1 MVSGILP
8 YGFAAV
14 LLGGIDNPWGAPLG
28 GFFVGV
34 LENIA
39 GATELKLTVGPGNHR
54 RSPGFKTRRQSGM
67 SRRRLKQRG
76 KAASRSPP
84 PCDPDYSEA
93 SSLSFGGRRT
103 NFPSTGKAVRSA
115 LYPLPL
121 FVGQAAPILV
131 KYDLLLL
138 PSRTTKISNAGL
150 LFVVIF
156 SFIYSGVIAGFMRE
170 RKPGYFAA
178 RQDENSGAQRMERA
192 RICGL

>member
-1 MVSGILP
+1 M
-8 YGFAAV
+8 
-14 LLGGIDNPWGAPLG
+14 D
-28 GFFVGV
+28 
-34 LENIA
+34 
-39 GATELKLTVGPGNHR
+39 
-54 RSPGFKTRRQSGM
+54 
-67 SRRRLKQRG
+67 
-76 KAASRSPP
+76 
-84 PCDPDYSEA
+84 
-93 SSLSFGGRRT
+93 
-103 NFPSTGKAVRSA
+103 FPSTGKAIRSA

-121 FVGQAAPILV
+121 FVGHAAPILV
-131 KYDLLLL
+131 KYDFLLL

>member
-1 MVSGILP
+1 MVQPDQLP
-8 YGFAAV
+8 APSPYE
-14 LLGGIDNPWGAPLG
+14 GGS
-28 GFFVGV
+28 VGV
-34 LENIA
+34 LVL
-39 GATELKLTVGPGNHR
+39 TPSKRDVSPLLK
-54 RSPGFKTRRQSGM
+54 
-67 SRRRLKQRG
+67 RRR

-84 PCDPDYSEA
+84 PCDLNYSEA
-93 SSLSFGGRRT
+93 SSLSFGGRRM
-103 NFPSTGKAVRSA
+103 NFPSTGKAIRSA

-121 FVGQAAPILV
+121 LVGQAAPILV
-131 KYDLLLL
+131 KYDFLLL

>member
-1 MVSGILP
+1 MVLP
-8 YGFAAV
+8 R
-14 LLGGIDNPWGAPLG
+14 P
-28 GFFVGV
+28 
-34 LENIA
+34 IA
-39 GATELKLTVGPGNHR
+39 GSISIRGRKR
-54 RSPGFKTRRQSGM
+54 RRPGFKNPAVKAGC
-67 SRRRLKQRG
+67 LAAVKKQRR

-93 SSLSFGGRRT
+93 SSLSFGGRRM
-103 NFPSTGKAVRSA
+103 NFPSTGKAIRSA

-121 FVGQAAPILV
+121 LVGQAAPILV
-131 KYDLLLL
+131 KYDFLLL